1 MGTFVKIGRKDLSS
15 PHLVPGLEWGG
26 GGGREGGL
34 VTTNSCVM
42 AALAIWQSTY

>member
-15 PHLVPGLEWGG
+15 PHLVPGLER
-26 GGGREGGL
+26 GGREGVL

-42 AALAIWQSTY
+42 AALAIW